1 MPEEERLQSRIA
13 NKNKAVVFRITIAQF
28 AITLVVTLFLYVLVG
43 FQAAYSALI
52 AGMISTLTTL
62 YIGGRFFFGP
72 DRPAGDR
79 LAAIYMAELIKVLLV
94 AVAFCA
100 SFILLDVHFLA
111 FIGAYLATV
120 AVYWMAMV
128 WPAFRVQIKQIRS

>member
-28 AITLVVTLFLYVLVG
+28 AVTLLITLLLYVLAG
-43 FQAAYSALI
+43 FQAAYSAFI
-52 AGMISTLTTL
+52 AGMISTLTTI
-62 YIGGRFFFGP
+62 YTGGKFFFGP
-72 DRPAGDR
+72 ARPARDR
-79 LAAIYMAELIKVLLV
+79 LASIYMAELIKVLLV

-128 WPAFRVQIKQIRS
+128 WPAFGVQIKQIRS